1 MQFVVVV
8 ILFEVEMDFEI
19 ILLANFIILMLGM
32 LSIDVFKDWKMFY
45 VYEVYVKVGDIESV
59 RW

>member
-1 MQFVVVV
+1 MVV